1 MKLFTCKK
9 YDFRILEK
17 YHEPSQS
24 PLPSTQNAGGACC
37 FTEDC
42 RNSDRF
48 MEWSRWFLNLLV
60 KGKSLKFADGATRRY
75 AIYHPDKL
83 GSTASRFGL

>member
-1 MKLFTCKK
+1 
-9 YDFRILEK
+9 
-17 YHEPSQS
+17 
-24 PLPSTQNAGGACC
+24 
-37 FTEDC
+37 
-42 RNSDRF
+42 